1 MNEWTRHGCF
11 WNSEKGT
18 TSVQSTCSFTEEIGR
33 ELAQDLER
41 QRKKERCSREGQGRG
56 RGHCDSRDI
65 ALGINISQTK
75 RGT

>member
-1 MNEWTRHGCF
+1 MNEWTRHGYS

-41 QRKKERCSREGQGRG
+41 QKEKGKVLQGRAGQG
-56 RGHCDSRDI
+56 
-65 ALGINISQTK
+65 Q
-75 RGT
+75 GTL